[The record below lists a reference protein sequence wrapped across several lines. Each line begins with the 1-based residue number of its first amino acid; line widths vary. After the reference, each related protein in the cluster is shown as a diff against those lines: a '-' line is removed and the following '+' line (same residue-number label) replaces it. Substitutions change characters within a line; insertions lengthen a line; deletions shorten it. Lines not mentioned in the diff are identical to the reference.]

1 MKDIVNHDSVSI
13 KKRILG
19 CLYGQAV
26 GDAMGM
32 PAELWPK
39 SRVVRHFG
47 WIDDFL
53 PGPEENLAANTFA
66 AGQFTDDTGQ
76 CIALMD
82 AVIASNGVVCPETI
96 ANHLL
101 SWAQRIRAF
110 ENNILGPLSKASL
123 TAIADGIPCAEIEAN
138 GVTNGSAMRVAPIG
152 CLIPTGDAPAFI
164 EAVRLSCLPTHKSDI
179 AIAGAVVVAWSVS
192 RAIEGASWG
201 QIKTE
206 IIPLADRIQREHEST
221 FSPLLG
227 KRIRYALDLLVA
239 RHDPRR
245 QLNDLYELVGA
256 GMNIIESIPSAIA
269 IVELADTQPM
279 FCAELCANLGGDSDT
294 IGAIASAICGAL
306 HGIDAFDQAV
316 LALIDQAN
324 DIDFTPYANAL
335 ANFRLNGPLYS

>member
-1 MKDIVNHDSVSI
+1 MKQGSVST

-39 SRVVRHFG
+39 SRVARHFG
-47 WIDDFL
+47 WIDRFL
-53 PGPEENLAANTFA
+53 PGPEENLAANPFA

-82 AVIASNGVVCPETI
+82 ALIASDGAVCPQTI
-96 ANHLL
+96 ADHLL
-101 SWAQRIRAF
+101 LWAQRIRAF
-110 ENNILGPLSKASL
+110 ENNILGPVSKASL
-123 TAIADGIPCAEIEAN
+123 AAIADGVPCTEIEAN
-138 GVTNGSAMRVAPIG
+138 GVTNGSVMRVAPIG
-152 CLIPTGDAPAFI
+152 CLMPSEDAPAFI

-179 AIAGAVVVAWSVS
+179 AIAGAAVVAWSIS
-192 RAIEGASWG
+192 RAIEAVPWT

-206 IIPLADRIQREHEST
+206 IIPLADRVQREHEST

-227 KRIRYALDLLVA
+227 KRIHYALDLLTPG
-239 RHDPRR
+239 HDRR
-245 QLNDLYELVGA
+245 QQLNDLYESVGA

-269 IVELADTQPM
+269 IVELADTKPM
-279 FCAELCANLGGDSDT
+279 LCAELCANLGGDSDT

-306 HGIDAFDQAV
+306 HGIDAFDETV
-316 LALIDQAN
+316 LTLINETN

-335 ANFRLNGPLYS
+335 MHFRLHGSVVRC